1 MQMYKTKKPFLDL
14 ESFLSWKST
23 WKKPVEQTSEAFSSS
38 CYALSHNI
46 SLHLAI
52 FRCFL
57 LYLAE
62 FATLAISFYILLVQR
77 RCLAISLYISI
88 FLTSSLPSSIS
99 KYISPVLVSNASHW
113 RFRWKTHLIWKN
125 LLPCFRRVATKQY
138 TSSAHTCVFKH
149 KSEHVAQSHTF

>member
-52 FRCFL
+52 FRLFL